1 MSLSDF
7 CVLMRVRITNDPMR
21 ICAIIQLCLAFS
33 LILWVVAEPFTGEH
47 FTTRSSLLLFQT
59 ATGKGDRFV
68 PADKLARHAKRFD
81 MLDASQ
87 QRRIL
92 EGYRNLE
99 EYASRPFLSK
109 LVDSGKALFLHLSP
123 FTQAWI
129 FFSIVIALLLLLHIS
144 GAAAAAWLLPVIT
157 LFYVIDNQMHGVTP
171 PTLADEALLPSEH
184 ELIAQY
190 PAESLVAS
198 WQQYLIRS
206 WAREAPSDDPQL
218 FLEQVELGEHAL
230 TVARVERWMEQNHGL
245 RDRPVR
251 PTRKPWPL
259 LAMFIAWNLTFA
271 IGVNRE
277 PKRVTDNLPL
287 QP

>member
-1 MSLSDF
+1 
-7 CVLMRVRITNDPMR
+7 MR

-33 LILWVVAEPFTGEH
+33 LILWVVAEPFTGEY

-87 QRRIL
+87 QRRVL

-99 EYASRPFLSK
+99 DYASRPFLSK
-109 LVDSGKALFLHLSP
+109 LVDSGKALFLDLSP

-129 FFSIVIALLLLLHIS
+129 FFSIAIALLLLLHIS

-157 LFYVIDNQMHGVTP
+157 LCYVIDNQMDGASP
-171 PTLADEALLPSEH
+171 PALAEESLLPSEH

-190 PAESLVAS
+190 PANSLVAS
-198 WQQYLIRS
+198 WQQYLIRN
-206 WAREAPSDDPQL
+206 WAQEAPSDDPQL
-218 FLEQVELGEHAL
+218 FLEQVESGEHAL
-230 TVARVERWMEQNHGL
+230 TVARVERWMERNPSL

-259 LAMFIAWNLTFA
+259 LAMFMAWNLSFA
-271 IGVNRE
+271 VCVNRE
-277 PKRVTDNLPL
+277 PKRATDNLPL